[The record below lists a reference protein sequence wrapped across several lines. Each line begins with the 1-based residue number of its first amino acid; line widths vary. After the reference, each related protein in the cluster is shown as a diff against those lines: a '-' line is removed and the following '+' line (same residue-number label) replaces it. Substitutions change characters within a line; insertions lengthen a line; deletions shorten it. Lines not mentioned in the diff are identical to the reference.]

1 MDIETTNATHN
12 VWNSRI
18 DNFRK
23 FSYNSPKSLF
33 SITAAENTLF
43 WKDAWYT
50 EQQVDILKS
59 DPQFTT
65 MYKDLLESRNDIPSE
80 FLSEHYNTSG
90 CNISHIYQLKLIID
104 TFGLNLSEYNNVLE
118 FGSGYGNLCK
128 LFYNSG
134 YTNKYHIS
142 ELGPVIDFTKKY
154 LKYNNIELS
163 NINFK
168 PKNNIDY
175 DLFISFWAL
184 SETLFSFRTNI
195 LEGTNYK
202 RVIIGYQSQFR
213 ELDNFTYFDEFIKRY
228 NNYDW
233 TVQEWFGKKNYILF
247 GVRKNGLDDDL
258 LHKQQLEA
266 ELKAEAEAEAEAEK
280 QRERLRLLD
289 VEAERLR
296 LLDVEAERLRL
307 LEVEAERLRLLDV
320 EAERLRLLD
329 VEAKRHQE
337 EELREKRE
345 RDRQEVIARRQRER
359 EESAKRQQHAN
370 ELVLDFGDKNIDNIG
385 SDLDG
390 LDLVIDE

>member
-33 SITAAENTLF
+33 SIKAAENTLF

-50 EQQVDILKS
+50 KEQVNLLKS
-59 DPQFTT
+59 DPLFTT
-65 MYKDLLESRNDIPSE
+65 RYKELLESRNDIPSE
-80 FLSEHYNTSG
+80 FFSEHYNTSG
-90 CNISHIYQLKLIID
+90 CNISHTYQLKLIID
-104 TFGLNLSEYNNVLE
+104 TFGLNLSNYNNVLE

-134 YTNKYHIS
+134 YKGKYHIN

-184 SETLFSFRTNI
+184 SETLFNFRTNI

-213 ELDNFTYFDEFIKRY
+213 ELDNFTYFDEFTKRY
-228 NNYDW
+228 TNYDW
-233 TVQEWFGKKNYILF
+233 TIQEWFGKKNYILF
-247 GVRKNGLDDDL
+247 GLRKNGLDDDL
-258 LHKQQLEA
+258 LHKQQLED
-266 ELKAEAEAEAEAEK
+266 ELKAEREAQAQAEK
-280 QRERLRLLD
+280 EAQEKAEKEAQAQAQREAQAQAQREAQEKAQR
-289 VEAERLR
+289 EAQEKAER
-296 LLDVEAERLRL
+296 ERSRL
-307 LEVEAERLRLLDV
+307 LEVEA
-320 EAERLRLLD
+320 
-329 VEAKRHQE
+329 KRRQE

-345 RDRQEVIARRQRER
+345 RERQEVIARRQREQ
-359 EESAKRQQHAN
+359 EEAAKRQQEAN